1 MPYDEKLAAR
11 IRARLSDVKDVSER
25 KMMGGVCFMVQ
36 DRMCCSA
43 SGKGGMLVR
52 VGPDAQRLAS
62 SEPHVAP
69 MQMGARTMNGFVRV
83 TAEGYRT
90 DAALKKWIKRGLDFV
105 TAMPSKPPA
114 RKGAAAKAAPKRTP
128 KAR

>member
-1 MPYDEKLAAR
+1 MPHDEKLAAR
-11 IRARLSDVKDVSER
+11 IRALLSDVKHVSER

-52 VGPDAQRLAS
+52 VGPNAQRLAS
-62 SEPHVAP
+62 SNPHVTP
-69 MQMGARTMNGFVRV
+69 MQMGARTMKDFVRV

-114 RKGAAAKAAPKRTP
+114 RKTASARVVSKRITN
-128 KAR
+128 